1 MCVVPV
7 HDSKRLAVAREKAG
21 VVRPV
26 RHNPAPLF
34 CATFCDEIATACG
47 GVFRRNGRP
56 GSHLST
62 QRVMTEA
69 LLMIMMMML
78 RCVRVKNGTKK
89 AEKEDERQPMV
100 VWLQRRHLQW

>member
-7 HDSKRLAVAREKAG
+7 HSKRLAVAREKAG

-69 LLMIMMMML
+69 LLMMMM
-78 RCVRVKNGTKK
+78 RHVRNGQKK
-89 AEKEDERQPMV
+89 AEKEDERQPMM
-100 VWLQRRHLQW
+100 VWLQRRHLQR